1 MTGKPLLSAAELED
15 ELTDAISGAI
25 NGVVDGLNE
34 QQRGSSGVFVVIV
47 SALTTLIA
55 DTANG
60 NIRDTDD
67 FADDVAAVLKR
78 QLADMARP
86 DPAHV

>member
-1 MTGKPLLSAAELED
+1 MTSKPLLSAAELED

-25 NGVVDGLNE
+25 GGVIDGLNA
-34 QQRGSSGVFVVIV
+34 QQRGSGDVFLVVI

-60 NIRDTDD
+60 IIRDTDD

-78 QLADMARP
+78 QLAEMVKP